1 MSEQNETVTLSLQQ
15 SAKLGVVH
23 VAVTE
28 DGSVVV
34 AGEMRRLDDGETHR
48 FERSPGGAGGLNPRA
63 PAGRAPAPGP
73 CTCATLIC
81 FHSHGGDAFGTT

>member
-34 AGEMRRLDDGETHR
+34 AGEMRRLDDGETHW
-48 FERSPGGAGGLNPRA
+48 FERSGIEVHRQGDQWTFTKRLGARA
-63 PAGRAPAPGP
+63 A
-73 CTCATLIC
+73 
-81 FHSHGGDAFGTT
+81 